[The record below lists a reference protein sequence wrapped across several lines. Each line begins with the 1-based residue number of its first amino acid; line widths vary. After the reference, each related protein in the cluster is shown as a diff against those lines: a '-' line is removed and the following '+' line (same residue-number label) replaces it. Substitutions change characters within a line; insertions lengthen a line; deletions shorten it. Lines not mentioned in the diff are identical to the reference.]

1 MRISHAMAI
10 LCAGLAAQIATAQQG
25 PPPGGMGTP
34 VSGTLKSVGAEQ
46 IVLATPKGD
55 VTVSVT
61 PKTQV
66 FASQSASASDI
77 KPGSYL
83 GTSNQNGA
91 APNTGTASEIH
102 LGDNGPNVN
111 SPMNNAGLTMTNG
124 HVKAVK
130 HTAAGA
136 EMDVDYG
143 QPTLRHVIVPDST
156 RITKMVNTRLSD
168 LKPGIMLS
176 AMTTTGADGKSVANM
191 IMVGAL
197 PGPSAP

>member
-1 MRISHAMAI
+1 MRISYAMAVV
-10 LCAGLAAQIATAQQG
+10 CAGLAAQIATAQQG
-25 PPPGGMGTP
+25 PPPGGMGAP
-34 VSGTLKSVGAEQ
+34 VSGTLKSVGADQ

-55 VTVSVT
+55 VVISVT

-124 HVKAVK
+124 HVKTVS
-130 HTAAGA
+130 HTKAGA
-136 EMDVDYG
+136 ELDIDYG
-143 QPTLRHVIVPDST
+143 QPTMRHVVVPENT

-168 LKPGIMLS
+168 LKPGVMLN

-191 IMVGAL
+191 IMVGA
-197 PGPSAP
+197 PPVQPAP